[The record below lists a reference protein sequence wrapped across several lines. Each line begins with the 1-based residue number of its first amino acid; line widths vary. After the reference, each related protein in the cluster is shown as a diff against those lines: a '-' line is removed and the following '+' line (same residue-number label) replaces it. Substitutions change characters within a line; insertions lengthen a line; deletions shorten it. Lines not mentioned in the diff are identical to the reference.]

1 MDTIRGLKIPSKAE
15 LPVKGQLG
23 FFWLAREILINL
35 SPSKV
40 KPHEKV
46 RNIKRFLI
54 LFLIYISQYSFP
66 YAINANPTI
75 KVWDLQ

>member
-1 MDTIRGLKIPSKAE
+1 MSQGKI
-15 LPVKGQLG
+15 
-23 FFWLAREILINL
+23 
-35 SPSKV
+35 

-46 RNIKRFLI
+46 RNMKRFLI

-75 KVWDLQ
+75 KVGIYNNEPLIFVDKDGKGKGIFADIIEHVAS